1 MTTQPALKEKGQENI
16 VPFRS
21 STMLEEMEKMFES
34 FFPQSWLR
42 PSRIEHGLWGES
54 LPQVDVIDRD
64 DHILVRAAVPGVEK
78 DNLEVSTTDHT
89 VTIRGSS
96 SYETK
101 EEEGE
106 YYRHE
111 IGSGDFLR
119 TVTLPA
125 SVDEANCKAVFKEG
139 LLELTLPKTE
149 SAKRHSVKIDIKE
162 G

>member
-1 MTTQPALKEKGQENI
+1 MQPALSEKGHEKI

-21 STMLEEMEKMFES
+21 STMLEEMEKMFEN
-34 FFPQSWLR
+34 FFPQGWLH
-42 PSRIEHGLWGES
+42 PSRLERGLLAAS

-64 DHILVRAAVPGVEK
+64 DHILVRAAVPGITK
-78 DNLEVSTTDHT
+78 DDLEVSTTDHT
-89 VTIRGSS
+89 VTIRGCS
-96 SYETK
+96 SYESK

-106 YYRHE
+106 YYRQE
-111 IGSGDFLR
+111 IGGGSFLR
-119 TVTLPA
+119 TVSLPA
-125 SVDEANCKAVFKEG
+125 SVDEANCKAVFKDG